1 MARRPGAHSPVV
13 GAAARFLTT
22 WVWPRCGFMMSISI
36 LVAVFAGLL
45 AVWAGYYFIPYS
57 ESKHDNRFG
66 SFAPVRNG
74 IQAKWFVDG
83 QDYMSAVADAIQA
96 AKNEIFITDW
106 QLSPHIF
113 MKRQDTGVD
122 SLAWRLDKML
132 FKKADENVSVYIL
145 LYWESEKIADMHLE
159 SKFAQSVLKHQNIRV
174 LRHPGWYT
182 TFLHGYAGTGWWS
195 HHEKVVV
202 VDRSIAFVGGIDL
215 CFGRW
220 DTHNHDL
227 TDDYPLH
234 PCIQENGQCEQDIDA
249 NGSTTRYSCWVGQD
263 YGNTF
268 VGGSR
273 IEPDNLMKDYI
284 HDYNDEESRNRTL
297 RSCVPRMPWH
307 DVACSFTGPPAHD
320 VAKHFIQRYNSVKP
334 WWMFWD
340 LHRLNIGD
348 MGRSA
353 FDHSIPNPS
362 ANNLNIQ
369 VLRSVDRW
377 SAEQPRE
384 ASIYSAY
391 LNAIK
396 NAEHFIYI
404 ENQFFISS
412 QPGIFL
418 GVENQILAALA
429 DRIVHAFHNRE
440 DFHIMIVMP
449 LKPEFPGEWCS
460 DSGKHLEAVSY
471 WNYLSIYSGED
482 SLYNRLKKRG
492 ISSINILR
500 FLTVYGLRTH
510 GILDEKL
517 VTEIIYVHSKI
528 MIVDDKKAIIGS
540 ANINDRS
547 MLGRK
552 DSEMA
557 VMIEDLDMIEGSMKG
572 QHYQVGKFS
581 HSLRCHLLR
590 EHLGLL
596 NEREYEAS
604 ALKVE
609 DPLVD
614 DIHTAILEL
623 AVENTEIYGM
633 VFGGVVEIANEVQ
646 DCKTYKEWRT
656 MKGFAETKP
665 EVAKKMLRKV
675 RGNIVIFP
683 VHFLKERLTP
693 SLFDAGGLHVDAR
706 GLVPDTD
713 NVIV

>member
-1 MARRPGAHSPVV
+1 
-13 GAAARFLTT
+13 
-22 WVWPRCGFMMSISI
+22 
-36 LVAVFAGLL
+36 
-45 AVWAGYYFIPYS
+45 
-57 ESKHDNRFG
+57 
-66 SFAPVRNG
+66 
-74 IQAKWFVDG
+74 
-83 QDYMSAVADAIQA
+83 
-96 AKNEIFITDW
+96 
-106 QLSPHIF
+106 
-113 MKRQDTGVD
+113 
-122 SLAWRLDKML
+122 
-132 FKKADENVSVYIL
+132 VYVC
-145 LYWESEKIADMHLE
+145 ACVCVCVCMC
-159 SKFAQSVLKHQNIRV
+159 V
-174 LRHPGWYT
+174 
-182 TFLHGYAGTGWWS
+182 YA
-195 HHEKVVV
+195 
-202 VDRSIAFVGGIDL
+202 F
-215 CFGRW
+215 
-220 DTHNHDL
+220 
-227 TDDYPLH
+227 
-234 PCIQENGQCEQDIDA
+234 
-249 NGSTTRYSCWVGQD
+249 
-263 YGNTF
+263 
-268 VGGSR
+268 
-273 IEPDNLMKDYI
+273 
-284 HDYNDEESRNRTL
+284 
-297 RSCVPRMPWH
+297 
-307 DVACSFTGPPAHD
+307 
-320 VAKHFIQRYNSVKP
+320 
-334 WWMFWD
+334 
-340 LHRLNIGD
+340 
-348 MGRSA
+348 
-353 FDHSIPNPS
+353 
-362 ANNLNIQ
+362 
-369 VLRSVDRW
+369 
-377 SAEQPRE
+377 
-384 ASIYSAY
+384 SIYSAY
-391 LNAIK
+391 LDAIK

-429 DRIVHAFHNRE
+429 DRIVYAFHNRE

-623 AVENTEIYGM
+623 AVKNRNLWD
-633 VFGGVVEIANEVQ
+633 GV
-646 DCKTYKEWRT
+646 WW
-656 MKGFAETKP
+656 
-665 EVAKKMLRKV
+665 
-675 RGNIVIFP
+675 
-683 VHFLKERLTP
+683 
-693 SLFDAGGLHVDAR
+693 
-706 GLVPDTD
+706 
-713 NVIV
+713 